1 MMLNKQFLALA
12 LAAGASFL
20 VGCEDD
26 DAAVDRTECAAYD
39 VTGTFTET
47 PDDTKEADITDA
59 YKCADCVAESI
70 DDATNG
76 AVPSGETAT
85 TWRAALIARYDTCG
99 LSWEDQCATSVGDL
113 AAPPAVGSAGIT
125 SVRTHISSDADDA
138 KCLKCFNWH
147 MEANGETDALATCAK
162 ITTAFTTCGGTVA
175 TAAACP
181 AS

>member
-26 DAAVDRTECAAYD
+26 DAAVDRTECADYD
-39 VTGTFTET
+39 VTGVFTET

-59 YKCADCVAESI
+59 HKCADCVAESI

-76 AVPSGETAT
+76 AVPAGETAT

-99 LSWEDQCATSVGDL
+99 LSWEDQCATAVGDL
-113 AAPPAVGSAGIT
+113 TAAPDAGSDGIAAVKA
-125 SVRTHISSDADDA
+125 HISTDADDA
-138 KCLKCFNWH
+138 KCLQCFDWH
-147 MEANGETDALATCAK
+147 MEANGVTEALATCAK
-162 ITTAFTTCGGTVA
+162 ITTAFKACGGTVA
-175 TAAACP
+175 AAVKCA
-181 AS
+181 